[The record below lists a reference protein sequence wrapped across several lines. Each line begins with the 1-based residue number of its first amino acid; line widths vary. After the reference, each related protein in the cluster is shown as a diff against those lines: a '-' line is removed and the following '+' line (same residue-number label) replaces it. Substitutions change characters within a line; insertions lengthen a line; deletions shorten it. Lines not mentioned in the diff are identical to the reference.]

1 VVYKKQNLKFYSKV
15 MVQDVFSLN
24 KDIKSNLKK
33 QSSYF
38 SSYEFKV
45 ILMNAILRLRSYCVV
60 RYSIFIERILNV
72 LWETHC
78 IFGYSL
84 IYKKN
89 KYFIKIYLK
98 QDIFG
103 FSVINSIYAYKKNT
117 TVTWQELQ
125 KLILR
130 ESGIIYIISTNYG
143 ILEGKSA
150 LKLGIGGS
158 LIYKLIL

>member
-72 LWETHC
+72 L
-78 IFGYSL
+78 
-84 IYKKN
+84 
-89 KYFIKIYLK
+89 
-98 QDIFG
+98 
-103 FSVINSIYAYKKNT
+103 
-117 TVTWQELQ
+117 
-125 KLILR
+125 
-130 ESGIIYIISTNYG
+130 
-143 ILEGKSA
+143 
-150 LKLGIGGS
+150 
-158 LIYKLIL
+158 